1 MEVWIGL
8 VGVLPLKEDTCIA
21 GAKGAYVNTLALVG
35 TATEYRRVVA
45 TALEDMALFA
55 FEFEDVER
63 LSERMLR
70 RSLPAKIVERAD
82 DARRSGEVT
91 FAEFHTFGA
100 WDA

>member
-1 MEVWIGL
+1 MRWRSSARRLNTAGL
-8 VGVLPLKEDTCIA
+8 W
-21 GAKGAYVNTLALVG
+21 
-35 TATEYRRVVA
+35 R